1 MKIEINRFIHYLII
15 CFGLLPIIPNG
26 MTGILPILL
35 FLTSF
40 VFYLTNSKRT
50 TNYRILAVNSSLFF
64 VYLISLFYTSDINHA
79 IIKLGPAAWIV
90 VFSLIFHLF
99 LGEFR
104 FKRNTISSLLQVMT
118 LSTIAFIFIFALYLI
133 FVPSILG
140 ESVGFPRANI
150 LRGLMSDIPVIGKHP
165 IYASLFVGI
174 SIIYCSNLLL
184 SQHSNSFS
192 LTKKILVSALVI
204 FFIASLILIQGK
216 GALLFLFFTLIL
228 LTVLNLKNITAPVII
243 LLATVLSLGYFLY
256 TAPKSNNRF
265 LELIDKNTYS
275 SESLNPY
282 NSSQIRL
289 EIWKSSIECIKKA
302 PVFGYGLG
310 DVQTI
315 LDENYA
321 KKSEVL
327 LEKTYNSHNQY
338 LGIWLSAGILGLLVF
353 IYFLYVN
360 LRVLIRYR
368 FRSKVIAFLSL
379 ALIVFF
385 MLNFITENILDRQL
399 GALAFYFF
407 INFFSAS
414 ALADIKDQIT

>member
-26 MTGILPILL
+26 MTGILPVLL
-35 FLTSF
+35 FVTSL
-40 VFYLTNSKRT
+40 VFYLKNVKRT
-50 TNYRILAVNSSLFF
+50 ANYRILAINSSLFF
-64 VYLISLFYTSDINHA
+64 IYLISLCYTADLNQA

-90 VFSLIFHLF
+90 VFPLIFHLF
-99 LGEFR
+99 LGEYR
-104 FKRNTISSLLQVMT
+104 FKRNTISSLLKVMT
-118 LSTIAFIFIFALYLI
+118 LSTIAFIFIFTLYLI
-133 FVPSILG
+133 FFPSILG

-184 SQHSNSFS
+184 SHRSNSFS
-192 LTKKILVSALVI
+192 LTKKISVSALVI

-216 GALLFLFFTLIL
+216 GALLYLFFTLIL
-228 LTVLNLKNITAPVII
+228 LMVLNLKNKTAPVII
-243 LLATVLSLGYFLY
+243 LLAAVLSLGYFLY
-256 TAPKSNNRF
+256 NAPKSNNRF
-265 LELIDKNTYS
+265 LELVDKKTYS
-275 SESLNPY
+275 SETLNPY

-310 DVQTI
+310 DVQRI

-338 LGIWLSAGILGLLVF
+338 LGIWLSTGILGLLVF
-353 IYFLYVN
+353 INFLYAD

-368 FRSKVIAFLSL
+368 FRSKVIASLSL

-407 INFFSAS
+407 INFLSAS
-414 ALADIKDQIT
+414 ALADMKDQIT